1 MQQALAVDANIKE
14 SAKNV
19 LFELQDDMN
28 ITCFVQVFCL
38 TRWDKDVL
46 CFAVCFWNS
55 SSGIENEFF
64 CTYFQGLINKTV
76 SLSVFKFTG
85 GKTETVEMVILST
98 QFLMLSNILYFVK
111 LKFVRL
117 INVKRL

>member
-1 MQQALAVDANIKE
+1 MYF
-14 SAKNV
+14 V
-19 LFELQDDMN
+19 LLFVFEIL
-28 ITCFVQVFCL
+28 VQEL
-38 TRWDKDVL
+38 KM
-46 CFAVCFWNS
+46 S
-55 SSGIENEFF
+55 FF
-64 CTYFQGLINKTV
+64 LTYFQGLINKTV